1 MQQISTAQ
9 TDRYAE
15 CNGQCSLL
23 MGGSHIN
30 KNGDDKQENEC
41 SWVELVLFE
50 NKKKM
55 FIGCYIADGKKKQH
69 LPLFL

>member
-50 NKKKM
+50 NKKKCLSVVTLRTVKRSNICRY
-55 FIGCYIADGKKKQH
+55 FY
-69 LPLFL
+69 